1 MRMDSLPFAE
11 FAFLYI
17 GLGIFLIILLGVVLP
32 NIMPT
37 PRGRLNRQRRELKH
51 RLFERQQAEKAADKA
66 QRDFAKLQSRAQN
79 VQPKQL
85 REAEGLAADMQTMLV
100 HANDKVLVA
109 ENHVRRILL
118 DEFPPAVHQQL
129 LEKYSL

>member
-1 MRMDSLPFAE
+1 MDSLPFSE

-17 GLGIFLIILLGVVLP
+17 GLSIFLIIAVGVVLP
-32 NIMPT
+32 NTLPT

-51 RLFERQQAEKAADKA
+51 RLYERQQAEKTADKA
-66 QRDFAKLQSRAQN
+66 ARDHAKLHSRAQN

-85 REAEGLAADMQTMLV
+85 REAEEHAKDMQTMLV
-100 HANDKVLVA
+100 HANDRVLVA

-118 DEFPPAVHQQL
+118 DEFPPAIHQQL
-129 LEKYSL
+129 LKKYFPQ

>member
-1 MRMDSLPFAE
+1 MDSLPFAE
-11 FAFLYI
+11 FAFLYM

-51 RLFERQQAEKAADKA
+51 RLFERQLAEKAADKA

-85 REAEGLAADMQTMLV
+85 REAEDLAADMKTMLV

-118 DEFPPAVHQQL
+118 DEFPPAVHQAL
-129 LEKYSL
+129 LEKYSLQ

>member
-1 MRMDSLPFAE
+1 MDSLPFAE

-17 GLGIFLIILLGVVLP
+17 GVGIFLIIALGVVLP

-51 RLFERQQAEKAADKA
+51 RHFERRQAEKTAGKA
-66 QRDFAKLQSRAQN
+66 QREFAKLQGHAKE
-79 VQPKQL
+79 VQPKLL
-85 REAEGLAADMQTMLV
+85 REAEGHAGDMQTMLG

-129 LEKYSL
+129 LKKYSLQ

>member
-1 MRMDSLPFAE
+1 MASLHFAD
-11 FAFLYI
+11 FALLII
-17 GLGIFLIILLGVVLP
+17 GLGIFLAVAVGVVLP

-51 RLFERQQAEKAADKA
+51 RLFECQAAEKSAKKSAREHLKLQGKA
-66 QRDFAKLQSRAQN
+66 QR
-79 VQPKQL
+79 VQPKLL
-85 REAEGLAADMQTMLV
+85 REAEERAADMQTLLGY
-100 HANDKVLVA
+100 ANDKVLVA

-129 LEKYSL
+129 LEKYFPS